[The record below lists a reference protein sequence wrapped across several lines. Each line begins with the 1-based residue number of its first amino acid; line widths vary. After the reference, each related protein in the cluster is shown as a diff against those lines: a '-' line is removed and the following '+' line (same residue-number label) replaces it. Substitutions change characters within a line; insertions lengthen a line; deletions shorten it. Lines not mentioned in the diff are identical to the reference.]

1 MVTLH
6 MHFNSVNKTK
16 VRERV
21 GCRCLL
27 FKGDNVL
34 LVHEEKT
41 DTWMIPGGG
50 LESGESL
57 DACCAREMSEE
68 TGVVVSP
75 GKLQLTI
82 NEYYDD
88 VTYINHY
95 FDAEYVRDTDV
106 QLTELE
112 KEVGTKPKWISVR
125 EAIEIFGKYETLIE
139 TDRMKAG
146 LYHRE
151 HAALSYFDVS
161 RKNWMK

>member
-6 MHFNSVNKTK
+6 MHFNNEKKSK

-21 GCRCLL
+21 GCRCIL
-27 FKGDNVL
+27 FRGDEVL
-34 LVHEEKT
+34 LVHEKNT

-50 LESGESL
+50 LETGENL
-57 DACCAREMSEE
+57 VDCCAREMSEE

-88 VTYINHY
+88 FTYINHY
-95 FDAEYVRDTDV
+95 YDAVYVRDTSI
-106 QLTELE
+106 QLTDSE
-112 KEVGTKPKWISVR
+112 KEVGSRPQWIRVAD
-125 EAIEIFGKYETLIE
+125 AIALFGKYEELIE

-146 LYHRE
+146 LYRRE
-151 HAALSYFDVS
+151 HAALSYFDIM
-161 RKNWMK
+161 RKSWER